1 MLAEIKDEHFQKYIT
16 LIAREIQNLVNIH
29 NYLGTKKKNA
39 RPAFPRFFLWNYSIY
54 TYIYQQSADFLIIWE
69 KQEIWEK
76 IKQPKKF
83 DLIKPDDK
91 TQGQKNIT
99 PKYKVIH

>member
-39 RPAFPRFFLWNYSIY
+39 RPAFPRFFL
-54 TYIYQQSADFLIIWE
+54 
-69 KQEIWEK
+69 
-76 IKQPKKF
+76 
-83 DLIKPDDK
+83 
-91 TQGQKNIT
+91 
-99 PKYKVIH
+99 